1 MLWIAVRL
9 KNLPLEVFS
18 RGACLSDPFAVVERH
33 RVCACD
39 AKAKARGVLP
49 GIALAAAQ
57 ALVPAL
63 RTRERDAAGE
73 TEALLGLAA
82 WATQFTPSVAID
94 FPDGLA
100 LEVAGSVR
108 LFGGLDA
115 LLQAMRAGLKE
126 MGYSA
131 ALAAAPTA
139 RAAAWLARAGEE
151 KAIAPPSEAARM
163 LGDLPLEVL
172 RCPAQDAE
180 AFALLGVRMLGEL
193 LALPRDGIASR
204 FGQRLLDELD
214 QGLGRLPDPRNY
226 YVPPAKFSARLELPA
241 EVMQSEALLFACKRL
256 LAQMA
261 AFLAGRGN
269 GVRRFSVR
277 LFHRAGRNTEFVV
290 GLVEPSRD
298 LKHFTVLLRERMASV
313 KLKQPVRA
321 IGLEAADIVPC
332 GPETASLLPQETRTA
347 GDWIALVERLRARLG
362 DDAVQG
368 LETAPEHRPEKASR
382 SAALT
387 DRKPR
392 QHALHFGARP
402 FWLLG
407 TPRPLEER
415 GATPHFEGPLQLV
428 CGPERIESGWWEGGD
443 IGRDYFIARTGSDA
457 LVWVYREHRALEGGR
472 WYLHGLFA

>member
-1 MLWIAVRL
+1 M
-9 KNLPLEVFS
+9 FS
-18 RGACLSDPFAVVERH
+18 RGACLSEPFAVIERH
-33 RVCACD
+33 RICACD
-39 AKAKARGVLP
+39 AKARSRGVLP

-57 ALVPAL
+57 ALLPAL
-63 RTRERDAAGE
+63 RTRERDLAGE

-100 LEVAGSVR
+100 LEVAGSMR
-108 LFGGLDA
+108 LFGGLEA

-131 ALAAAPTA
+131 ALAAASTA
-139 RAAAWLARAGEE
+139 RAAAWLARAGEGTT
-151 KAIAPPSEAARM
+151 AAPPSEAARM
-163 LGDLPLEVL
+163 LVGLPLEVL
-172 RCPAQDAE
+172 RCPAETAE
-180 AFALLGVRMLGEL
+180 AFVLLGVRTLGEL
-193 LALPRDGIASR
+193 LALPREGIARR
-204 FGQRLLDELD
+204 FGQRILDELD
-214 QGLGRLPDPRNY
+214 QGLGRLPDPRHY

-261 AFLAGRGN
+261 AFLAGRGS
-269 GVRRFSVR
+269 GVQRFSVR
-277 LFHRAGRNTEFVV
+277 LFHREGRKTELVI
-290 GLVEPSRD
+290 GLLEPSRD

-313 KLKQPVRA
+313 KLKQPARA
-321 IGLEAADIVPC
+321 IELAAACIVPC
-332 GPETASLLPQETRTA
+332 GAETASLLPQETRAA

-362 DDAVQG
+362 DEAVQG

-382 SAALT
+382 SAELT
-387 DRKPR
+387 ARKPL
-392 QHALHFGARP
+392 QHALHFGERP

-428 CGPERIESGWWEGGD
+428 CGPERIESGWWEGGESGD
-443 IGRDYFIARTGSDA
+443 IGRDYFIARTGCDA
-457 LVWVYREHRALEGGR
+457 LVWIYREHRALDGGR